1 MCWTETFSSTP
12 LQTIHEP
19 LIKMGH
25 YPYKKSLVLF
35 SLLFLATLCATPL
48 IGSTHI
54 DLANAL
60 SGGVYAQN
68 NLDANILFQVRLP
81 RILLGALAGAALS
94 VSGAVFQALLRNDL
108 AAPFTLG
115 VSSGAALGAV
125 LAIVL
130 NFNISILGFPMVSL
144 FSFLGALGT
153 ILLVFSLV
161 RTRHGEFPTGILLLA
176 GVTANFFFAAMVMFL
191 HYISDFSQSFRIL
204 RWLMGGLDITDYQ
217 TVFSIAPMVFLGI
230 ALLGYVSRDLN
241 LISTGVHS
249 ATSRGVDVS
258 RIQKIGFITASL
270 ITGTVV
276 AITGPIGF
284 VGLIVP
290 HISRLF
296 VGSDL
301 RILIPASMLFGASF
315 LVICDTI
322 ARTLIAPTEIP
333 VGIITA
339 MLGGP
344 FFVWLL
350 KRKRQV

>member
-1 MCWTETFSSTP
+1 MQPYSYKIT
-12 LQTIHEP
+12 
-19 LIKMGH
+19 LI
-25 YPYKKSLVLF
+25 VF
-35 SLLFLATLCATPL
+35 FLLFMATLCVTPM
-48 IGSTHI
+48 IGSTRI
-54 DLANAL
+54 NLMNAL
-60 SGGVYAQN
+60 SGGVHANN

-94 VSGAVFQALLRNDL
+94 VAGAIFQALLRNDL

-125 LAIVL
+125 IAIVFNL
-130 NFNISILGFPMVSL
+130 NMIILGFPMVAL
-144 FSFLGALGT
+144 FSFLGALGAVF
-153 ILLVFSLV
+153 LVFSLV

-230 ALLGYVSRDLN
+230 GLLGYVSRDLN
-241 LISTGVHS
+241 LISTGIHS
-249 ATSRGVDVS
+249 ATSRGVNVT

-276 AITGPIGF
+276 SITGPIGF

-290 HISRLF
+290 HTVRLI

-315 LVICDTI
+315 LIVCDTV

-350 KRKRQV
+350 KRKRQI

>member
-1 MCWTETFSSTP
+1 MQPYSYKIT
-12 LQTIHEP
+12 
-19 LIKMGH
+19 LI
-25 YPYKKSLVLF
+25 VF
-35 SLLFLATLCATPL
+35 FLLFMATLCVTPM
-48 IGSTHI
+48 IGSPRI
-54 DLANAL
+54 NLMNAL
-60 SGGVYAQN
+60 SGGVHANN

-94 VSGAVFQALLRNDL
+94 VAGAIFQALLRNDL

-125 LAIVL
+125 IAIVFNL
-130 NFNISILGFPMVSL
+130 NMIILGFPMVAL
-144 FSFLGALGT
+144 FSFLGALGAVF
-153 ILLVFSLV
+153 LVFSLV

-230 ALLGYVSRDLN
+230 GLLGYVSRDLN
-241 LISTGVHS
+241 LISTGIHS
-249 ATSRGVDVS
+249 ATSRGVNVP

-276 AITGPIGF
+276 SITGPIGF

-290 HISRLF
+290 HTVRLI

-315 LVICDTI
+315 LIVCDTV

-350 KRKRQV
+350 KRKRQI

>member
-1 MCWTETFSSTP
+1 MQPYSYKIT
-12 LQTIHEP
+12 
-19 LIKMGH
+19 LI
-25 YPYKKSLVLF
+25 VF
-35 SLLFLATLCATPL
+35 FLLFMATLCVTPM
-48 IGSTHI
+48 IGSTRI
-54 DLANAL
+54 NLMNAL
-60 SGGVYAQN
+60 SGGVHANN

-94 VSGAVFQALLRNDL
+94 VAGAIFQALLRNDL

-125 LAIVL
+125 IAIVFNL
-130 NFNISILGFPMVSL
+130 NMIILGFPMVAL
-144 FSFLGALGT
+144 FSFLGALGAVF
-153 ILLVFSLV
+153 LVFSLV

-230 ALLGYVSRDLN
+230 GLLGYVSRDLN
-241 LISTGVHS
+241 LISTGIHS
-249 ATSRGVDVS
+249 ATSRGVNVP

-270 ITGTVV
+270 ITGRVV
-276 AITGPIGF
+276 SITGPIGF

-290 HISRLF
+290 HTVRLI

-315 LVICDTI
+315 LIVCDTV

-350 KRKRQV
+350 KRKRQI

>member
-1 MCWTETFSSTP
+1 MQPYSYKIT
-12 LQTIHEP
+12 
-19 LIKMGH
+19 LI
-25 YPYKKSLVLF
+25 VF
-35 SLLFLATLCATPL
+35 FLLFMATLCVTPM
-48 IGSTHI
+48 IGSTRI
-54 DLANAL
+54 NLMNAL
-60 SGGVYAQN
+60 SGGVHAN
-68 NLDANILFQVRLP
+68 NNRDANILFQVRLP

-94 VSGAVFQALLRNDL
+94 VAGAIFQALLRNDL

-125 LAIVL
+125 IAIVFNL
-130 NFNISILGFPMVSL
+130 NMIILGFPMVAL
-144 FSFLGALGT
+144 FSFLGALGAVF
-153 ILLVFSLV
+153 LVFSLV

-230 ALLGYVSRDLN
+230 GLLGYVSRDLN
-241 LISTGVHS
+241 LISTGIHS
-249 ATSRGVDVS
+249 ATSRGVNVP

-276 AITGPIGF
+276 SITGPIGF

-290 HISRLF
+290 HTVRLI

-315 LVICDTI
+315 LIVCDTV

-350 KRKRQV
+350 KRKRQI

>member
-1 MCWTETFSSTP
+1 MQPYSYKIT
-12 LQTIHEP
+12 
-19 LIKMGH
+19 LI
-25 YPYKKSLVLF
+25 VF
-35 SLLFLATLCATPL
+35 FLLFMATLCVTPM
-48 IGSTHI
+48 IVSTRI
-54 DLANAL
+54 NLMNSL
-60 SGGVYAQN
+60 SGGVHANN

-94 VSGAVFQALLRNDL
+94 VAGAIFQALLRNDL

-125 LAIVL
+125 IAIVFNL
-130 NFNISILGFPMVSL
+130 NMIILGFPMVAL
-144 FSFLGALGT
+144 FSFLGALGAVF
-153 ILLVFSLV
+153 LVFSLV

-230 ALLGYVSRDLN
+230 GLLGYVSRDLN
-241 LISTGVHS
+241 LISTGIHS
-249 ATSRGVDVS
+249 ATSRGVNVP

-276 AITGPIGF
+276 SITGPIGF

-290 HISRLF
+290 HTVRLI

-315 LVICDTI
+315 LIVCDTV

-350 KRKRQV
+350 KRKRQI